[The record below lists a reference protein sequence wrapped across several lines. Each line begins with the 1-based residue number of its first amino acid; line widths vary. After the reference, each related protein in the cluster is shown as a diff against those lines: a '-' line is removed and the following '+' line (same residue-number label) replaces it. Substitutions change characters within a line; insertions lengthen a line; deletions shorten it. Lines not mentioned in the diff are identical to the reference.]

1 MLYIQGDVVTVE
13 EIKRVALY
21 SRFSTHTQDGN
32 FSIDIQNERME
43 AMCKS
48 KGWEIGDYFT
58 DAAYSGSNMKRPEL
72 QNLLSRLKEFD
83 VVMVYRLDRLSR
95 SQRDTMTL
103 IQDYFLKNH
112 VAFVSVS
119 ETLDTTTP
127 FGMAMIGILAVFA
140 ELERA
145 TITERMQGGIEK
157 RIQNGYRLLS
167 GNHMPTGYKKGEGTI
182 MEIDDIEAQKV
193 HRIYDLY
200 EQYHSITKIQETLKQ
215 EGYAGRRFTTIRQ
228 ILSNPL
234 YIGKVKYRDKYFD
247 GKHPAIISKDQFN
260 RVQILLSRHP
270 KGNNAGKAKESLF
283 SGMITCGKCGESY
296 KTYSYKVVNK
306 KKGDHYV
313 RSYLCRARRFPS
325 EYDEKCFNSIVK
337 NEVIENLFIQEL
349 INLIHAELSESKN
362 TSISSNYEL
371 ALKRI
376 DNKINRLIDLYEDG
390 EIDKNILNYRMEQR
404 NKEKEELLLKQ
415 SSEAQNKLVRED
427 LDEIDKIIIDFGKL
441 DFIEKRALIEKV
453 LKGIVIDGDDIIF
466 EWNI

>member
-1 MLYIQGDVVTVE
+1 ME
-13 EIKRVALY
+13 ETKRVALY

-32 FSIDIQNERME
+32 FSIEIQNERME

-48 KGWEIGDYFT
+48 KGWEIGEYFT

-72 QNLLSRLKEFD
+72 QNLLSKLNEFD

-103 IQDYFLKNH
+103 IQDHFLKSN

-167 GNHMPTGYKKGEGTI
+167 GNYMPTGYKKGDGEV
-182 MEIDDIEAQKV
+182 MEIDEIESQKV
-193 HRIYDLY
+193 QRIFDLY
-200 EQYHSITKIQETLKQ
+200 EQYHSITKIQEVLKQ
-215 EGYAGRRFTTIRQ
+215 EGFAGRRFTTIRQ

-234 YIGKVKYRDKYFD
+234 YIGKVKYRNKYFD
-247 GKHPAIISKDQFN
+247 GKHPAIISKEQFN
-260 RVQILLSRHP
+260 RVQIILSRHP

-296 KTYSYKVVNK
+296 KTYSYKVVNR
-306 KKGDHYV
+306 KKGDYYV

-325 EYDEKCFNSIVK
+325 EYDEKCFNKIVK
-337 NEVIENLFIQEL
+337 NDVIESLFKQEL
-349 INLIHAELSESKN
+349 KIMIHAELSESKKTSN
-362 TSISSNYEL
+362 TTNYEL

-376 DNKINRLIDLYEDG
+376 ENKISRLIDLYEDG
-390 EIDKNILNYRMEQR
+390 EIDKDILNSRMEQR

-415 SSEAQNKLVRED
+415 SSEVQNNLERED
-427 LDEIDKIIIDFGKL
+427 LDEIDKVIVDFDKL
-441 DFIEKRALIEKV
+441 DYIEKRALVEKV